1 MATGKRYYW
10 IKLKE
15 SFLNSDAVDFL
26 MSQPDGANYVV
37 LYQILCLKTIN
48 TGGKL
53 ARQIGEIIIPYDEEK
68 IQRDAKWFTIDT
80 VRVALNL
87 YKALGLIYTD
97 ENGVLA
103 LAEYE
108 NIVGSETSWKD
119 QKKAQRAKNLP
130 ELNECKRLNA
140 NTLRLPSGKRQFVDE
155 KRYGGNGMLAF
166 DLAGGKCEMCGSYD
180 DLLIHHANGYSNEPK
195 DLYVLC
201 TACHGKA
208 HSPSTPPDWIHH
220 TWVNVGQDGGQD
232 GGQGGGHVHT
242 DIDIRDRDKIL
253 DNNIIEEAAE
263 PPNKP
268 RKTRKK
274 KDFVPPTVEEVSAH
288 CKEKSYHF
296 DPQEFVRYYNADD
309 WHFKDGKKVSNWKL
323 CCVTWENN
331 WIKKHGNSQETKP
344 DFSWRER
351 ERARSENSSFED
363 HLRRVNNYDNSDFLD
378 LRGS

>member
-26 MSQPDGANYVV
+26 MSQPDGSNYVV

-242 DIDIRDRDKIL
+242 DIDIRDRDKDI
-253 DNNIIEEAAE
+253 DNITAQAPDE
-263 PPNKP
+263 KP
-268 RKTRKK
+268 KR
-274 KDFVPPTVEEVSAH
+274 FIPPTVEEVRAYCEQRH
-288 CKEKSYHF
+288 NNV
-296 DPQEFVRYYNADD
+296 DPQYFVDYQESRGWMVGKTKMKD
-309 WHFKDGKKVSNWKL
+309 WKAAVRTF
-323 CCVTWENN
+323 
-331 WIKKHGNSQETKP
+331 
-344 DFSWRER
+344 ER
-351 ERARSENSSFED
+351 N
-363 HLRRVNNYDNSDFLD
+363 DNSRKNPKQSYNRETTYTKEQSARDSAESMRRQQQAQRDIDEMLSGKHN
-378 LRGS
+378 LPPLYETERR